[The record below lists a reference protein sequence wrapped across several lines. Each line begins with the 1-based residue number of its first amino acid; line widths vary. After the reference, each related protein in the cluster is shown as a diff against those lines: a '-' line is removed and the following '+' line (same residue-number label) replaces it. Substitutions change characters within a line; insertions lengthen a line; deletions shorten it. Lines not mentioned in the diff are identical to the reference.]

1 MVVLESARVLKER
14 GVGYRV
20 IELKDRAI
28 SVEDVIRFSKEEI
41 RPEEIC
47 KTIIL
52 KDRGGSMYAVFLLG
66 DQRIDI
72 KKARQVIGGKVS
84 IASFREVKKT
94 TGVEPGAVCPLLV
107 DIPVLVDRRVLT
119 RERLNFGS
127 GNHLYGLEIRS
138 EDLAKVVDYRVV
150 DVAEAEAS
158 VT

>member
-52 KDRGGSMYAVFLLG
+52 KDRGGSMYAIFLLG
-66 DQRIDI
+66 DQRIDT

-84 IASFREVKKT
+84 IASFREVKET

-150 DVAEAEAS
+150 DVAEA
-158 VT
+158 

>member
-52 KDRGGSMYAVFLLG
+52 KDRGGSMYAIFLLG
-66 DQRIDI
+66 DQRIDT
-72 KKARQVIGGKVS
+72 KKARQVIGGKVN
-84 IASFREVKKT
+84 IASFREVKET

-150 DVAEAEAS
+150 DVAEA
-158 VT
+158 

>member
-47 KTIIL
+47 KTIII

-72 KKARQVIGGKVS
+72 KKARQVIGGKVN
-84 IASFREVKKT
+84 IASFREVKET

-150 DVAEAEAS
+150 DVAEA
-158 VT
+158 

>member
-28 SVEDVIRFSKEEI
+28 SVEDVIRFSKKEI
-41 RPEEIC
+41 RHEEIC

-66 DQRIDI
+66 DQRIDT

-84 IASFREVKKT
+84 IASFREVKET
-94 TGVEPGAVCPLLV
+94 TGVDPGAVCPLLV

-119 RERLNFGS
+119 LERLNFGS
-127 GNHLYGLEIRS
+127 GNHFYGLEIRS

-150 DVAEAEAS
+150 DVAEA
-158 VT
+158 